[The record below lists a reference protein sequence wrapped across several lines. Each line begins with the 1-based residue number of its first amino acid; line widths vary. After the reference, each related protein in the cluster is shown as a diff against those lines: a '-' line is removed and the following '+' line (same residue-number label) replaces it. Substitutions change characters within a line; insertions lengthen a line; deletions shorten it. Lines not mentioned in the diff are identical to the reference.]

1 MPPKDMSFARKSPA
15 EQLLALQPQDI
26 WPIISVS
33 WNPEVCEL
41 QFGVRHYAAATDVKG
56 VKATDSIL
64 SASALWWAVTVG
76 TLLPLDAS
84 TLVERDPIHYWGS
97 YQDSMIQ
104 VVAYIK
110 GAGPGGEHHR
120 KVELQSLAAAA
131 VADYNQDIKSMDPDS
146 FLIMLAA
153 EREIGRREHR
163 VPLLHWLS
171 GWAARQQGK
180 TLASCLLLRDPETNL
195 PARCPL
201 DRKAWL
207 AELKG
212 NTAALTFP
220 GVLARLSVPSRQQFW
235 RGYGGSNV
243 AVDANGALARDHSAG
258 VRRILGPDCHRTG

>member
-1 MPPKDMSFARKSPA
+1 MGGQRKPTELRCYIVSYTPCQQFNIAPAQYFTRVTMPPKDMSFPKKSPA

-110 GAGPGGEHHR
+110 GAGPGGEHQR

-131 VADYNQDIKSMDPDS
+131 VADYN
-146 FLIMLAA
+146 
-153 EREIGRREHR
+153 
-163 VPLLHWLS
+163 
-171 GWAARQQGK
+171 
-180 TLASCLLLRDPETNL
+180 
-195 PARCPL
+195 
-201 DRKAWL
+201 
-207 AELKG
+207 
-212 NTAALTFP
+212 
-220 GVLARLSVPSRQQFW
+220 
-235 RGYGGSNV
+235 
-243 AVDANGALARDHSAG
+243 
-258 VRRILGPDCHRTG
+258 